1 MINFTIGAAVSLI
14 ICLLVGAVCRKGGA
28 AQDDP
33 PRNTPFPPIDKEP
46 LP

>member
-1 MINFTIGAAVSLI
+1 MINFAIGAAVSLI

-33 PRNTPFPPIDKEP
+33 PRTPFPPIDKEP
-46 LP
+46 TP